1 MMTSIDQC
9 IFATHTTSSVYKYD
23 NTIFF
28 DACETEILDA
38 PVSLQDIV
46 PKLQLNMNQ
55 ISKDYGPSLVGCL
68 LASFRKRLNILPSMH
83 IFLWEL

>member
-1 MMTSIDQC
+1 LKHQSYFERQDGDSNDDVINQC
-9 IFATHTTSSVYKYD
+9 IFATHTTSSVYEYN

-46 PKLQLNMNQ
+46 PKTT
-55 ISKDYGPSLVGCL
+55 V
-68 LASFRKRLNILPSMH
+68 KREPD
-83 IFLWEL
+83 FQ